1 MSLNFTYFILPFF
14 LREMSARGY
23 TAPKKQKGSIKMHTF
38 EDKLK
43 EYAELLVRV
52 GVNVQKGQDLVITSQ
67 VDQASFARLCVQ
79 AAYEAGARAVD
90 MAWSDDAIARMTYLN
105 ADESVFDVIP
115 EYRIRFNTDYAEG
128 GACFLHLISS
138 DPENLKG
145 VDPSRLERAH
155 RAYGKYMKRY
165 RELGMASAFPW
176 SIGALASPAWA
187 KRVFPDLPEAEA
199 VAALWEKIFMA
210 VRITGD
216 GTAVEKW
223 RQHQENLQR
232 HVEILNGYAFDRLHY
247 HNALGSDF
255 TVGLCK
261 GHIWCAG
268 GEKTP
273 KGQFFMPNMPT
284 EEIFTAPDRNRCDG
298 VICAALPLSKDGNV
312 IRDIRFVVKEGK
324 IVEATASAN
333 EELLRKSIAVDEGAS
348 RFGEVAL
355 VPYDSP
361 ISNSKTLFYN
371 TLFDENAACHLAFGE
386 AYPTTVEGAL
396 EMSEEERLSA
406 GLNKSITH
414 VDFMVGTADLSIDG
428 YTADGRCVPVFRD
441 GNFVF

>member
-1 MSLNFTYFILPFF
+1 MSLNFTYFSLPFF

-23 TAPKKQKGSIKMHTF
+23 TAPKKQKGSIKMYTF

-67 VDQASFARLCVQ
+67 VDQAPFARLCVQ

-155 RAYGKYMKRY
+155 RAYGKYMRRY

-187 KRVFPDLPEAEA
+187 KRVFPDLEEREA

-247 HNALGSDF
+247 YNALGSDF

-312 IRDIRFVVKEGK
+312 IRDIRFVVKAGK